1 MKGRNKEQFVSSLH
15 EAPWDCTFV
24 LEGTNDVFDTWYNM
38 FNDVTDEHL
47 PLKQKRVK
55 CKVQP
60 KWFNT
65 EILKEIK
72 ALHKLLSKA
81 RKSQAERDWN
91 AFK

>member
-1 MKGRNKEQFVSSLH
+1 M
-15 EAPWDCTFV
+15 